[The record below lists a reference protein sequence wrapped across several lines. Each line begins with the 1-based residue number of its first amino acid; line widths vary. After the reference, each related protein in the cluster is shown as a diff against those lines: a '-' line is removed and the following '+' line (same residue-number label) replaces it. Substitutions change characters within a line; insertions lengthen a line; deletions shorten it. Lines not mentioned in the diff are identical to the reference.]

1 MINLR
6 KEKIMNT
13 ITYTLNPT
21 NLVVRAYASENV
33 ARSMGN
39 GVALFT
45 NADELL
51 ADTNVTSKLL
61 VNAYNEIADK
71 PVNKFSDS
79 KTAAKRFMT
88 VIADIHVSSTPFD
101 AINVIDSIKV
111 MNKVKKTPQVEALPG
126 MTPLGKTP
134 HGTTIR
140 TSTKARGAFAGKKI
154 KCLIDTNPRKEGTRG
169 WNNFSLF
176 LGHGTISYEEFVE
189 LAAGHG
195 STKGGC
201 REDLAHDIKKGRVE
215 LIDA

>member
-1 MINLR
+1 
-6 KEKIMNT
+6 MNT

-21 NLVVRAYASENV
+21 SLVVRAYESDKV
-33 ARSMGN
+33 ARCMGN

-51 ADTNVTSKLL
+51 ENVNVTSKLL
-61 VNAYNEIADK
+61 VDAYNEIVEK
-71 PVNKFSDS
+71 PVKKFSDS
-79 KTAAKRFMT
+79 KTAAKRFMSA
-88 VIADIHVSSTPFD
+88 IADIHVSSTPFD
-101 AINVIDSIKV
+101 AS
-111 MNKVKKTPQVEALPG
+111 KKTPQVEALPG
-126 MTPLGKTP
+126 MTPLGTKPKKVIMAPPSKTLGLYEP
-134 HGTTIR
+134 KV
-140 TSTKARGAFAGKKI
+140 SKPRGAFAGKKI

>member
-1 MINLR
+1 
-6 KEKIMNT
+6 MNT

-21 NLVVRAYASENV
+21 SLVVRAYESERV

-45 NADELL
+45 NADELI
-51 ADTNVTSKLL
+51 ADPNVTSKLL

-79 KTAAKRFMT
+79 KTAAKRFMSA
-88 VIADIHVSSTPFD
+88 IADIHVSSTPFD
-101 AINVIDSIKV
+101 AS
-111 MNKVKKTPQVEALPG
+111 KKTTQVEALPG
-126 MTPLGKTP
+126 MTPLGIKP
-134 HGTTIR
+134 KKV
-140 TSTKARGAFAGKKI
+140 SKPRGAFAGKKI

>member
-13 ITYTLNPT
+13 ITYTLNPKS
-21 NLVVRAYASENV
+21 LVVRAYSSESA

-51 ADTNVTSKLL
+51 ADTNVTNKLL

-79 KTAAKRFMT
+79 KTAAKRFMSA
-88 VIADIHVSSTPFD
+88 IADIHVSSTPFD
-101 AINVIDSIKV
+101 ASNVIDSIKV
-111 MNKVKKTPQVEALPG
+111 MKKVKTIEAP
-126 MTPLGKTP
+126 PSNFLGLYEPKVSKP
-134 HGTTIR
+134 
-140 TSTKARGAFAGKKI
+140 RGAFAGKKI

>member
-1 MINLR
+1 
-6 KEKIMNT
+6 MNT

-21 NLVVRAYASENV
+21 SLVVRAYESERV

-45 NADELL
+45 NADELI
-51 ADTNVTSKLL
+51 ADPNVTSKLL

-79 KTAAKRFMT
+79 KTAAKRFMSA
-88 VIADIHVSSTPFD
+88 IADIHVSSTPFD
-101 AINVIDSIKV
+101 AT
-111 MNKVKKTPQVEALPG
+111 KKTPQVEALPG
-126 MTPLGKTP
+126 MTPLGIKP
-134 HGTTIR
+134 
-140 TSTKARGAFAGKKI
+140 KAEPKVSKPRGAFAGKKI

>member
-1 MINLR
+1 
-6 KEKIMNT
+6 MNT
-13 ITYTLNPT
+13 ITYTLNPKS
-21 NLVVRAYASENV
+21 LVVKACESSKV

-39 GVALFT
+39 GVAFFT
-45 NADELL
+45 NADELI
-51 ADTNVTSKLL
+51 ADPNVTSKLL

-79 KTAAKRFMT
+79 KTAAKRFMSA
-88 VIADIHVSSTPFD
+88 IADIHVSSTPFD
-101 AINVIDSIKV
+101 AS
-111 MNKVKKTPQVEALPG
+111 KKTPQVEALPG
-126 MTPLGKTP
+126 MTPLGIKP
-134 HGTTIR
+134 
-140 TSTKARGAFAGKKI
+140 KAEPKVSKPRGAFAGKKI

>member
-1 MINLR
+1 
-6 KEKIMNT
+6 MNT

-21 NLVVRAYASENV
+21 SLVVRAYESERV

-39 GVALFT
+39 GVAFFT

-51 ADTNVTSKLL
+51 ADTNVTSRLL
-61 VNAYNEIADK
+61 VDAYNEISEK
-71 PVNKFSDS
+71 PVKKFSDS
-79 KTAAKRFMT
+79 KTAAKRFMSA
-88 VIADIHVSSTPFD
+88 IADIHVSSTPFD
-101 AINVIDSIKV
+101 APKNAVRESIALLAKNLTKKV
-111 MNKVKKTPQVEALPG
+111 SKP
-126 MTPLGKTP
+126 
-134 HGTTIR
+134 
-140 TSTKARGAFAGKKI
+140 RGAFAGKKI

>member
-1 MINLR
+1 
-6 KEKIMNT
+6 MNT

-21 NLVVRAYASENV
+21 SLVVKAYESSKV

-45 NADELL
+45 NADELI
-51 ADTNVTSKLL
+51 ADPNVTSKLL

-79 KTAAKRFMT
+79 KTAAKRFMSA
-88 VIADIHVSSTPFD
+88 IADIHVSSTPFD
-101 AINVIDSIKV
+101 AS
-111 MNKVKKTPQVEALPG
+111 KKTPQVEALPG

-140 TSTKARGAFAGKKI
+140 PSTKARGAFAGKKI

>member
-1 MINLR
+1 
-6 KEKIMNT
+6 MNT

-45 NADELL
+45 NADELI
-51 ADTNVTSKLL
+51 ADRNVTSKLL

-79 KTAAKRFMT
+79 KTAAKRFMSA
-88 VIADIHVSSTPFD
+88 IADIHV
-101 AINVIDSIKV
+101 I
-111 MNKVKKTPQVEALPG
+111 KTPWDNSTLEALTADDVKVPKKIK
-126 MTPLGKTP
+126 TIEAPPSNFLGLYEPKVSKP
-134 HGTTIR
+134 
-140 TSTKARGAFAGKKI
+140 RGAFAGKKI

>member
-1 MINLR
+1 
-6 KEKIMNT
+6 MNT

-21 NLVVRAYASENV
+21 NLVVRAYSSESA

-45 NADELL
+45 NADELI
-51 ADTNVTSKLL
+51 ADRNVTSKLL

-88 VIADIHVSSTPFD
+88 AIADIHVSSTPFD
-101 AINVIDSIKV
+101 ASNVIDSI
-111 MNKVKKTPQVEALPG
+111 KVKKTPQVEALPG
-126 MTPLGKTP
+126 MTPLGIKP
-134 HGTTIR
+134 KV
-140 TSTKARGAFAGKKI
+140 SKPRGAFAGKKI

>member
-21 NLVVRAYASENV
+21 NLVVRAYSSESA

-45 NADELL
+45 NADELI
-51 ADTNVTSKLL
+51 ADRNVTSKLL

-88 VIADIHVSSTPFD
+88 AIADIHVSSTPFD
-101 AINVIDSIKV
+101 ASNVIDSI
-111 MNKVKKTPQVEALPG
+111 KVKKTPQVEALPG
-126 MTPLGKTP
+126 MTPLGIKP
-134 HGTTIR
+134 KV
-140 TSTKARGAFAGKKI
+140 SKPRGAFAGKKI

>member
-21 NLVVRAYASENV
+21 NLVVRAYSSENV

-51 ADTNVTSKLL
+51 ADTNVTSRLL

-79 KTAAKRFMT
+79 KTAAKRFMSA
-88 VIADIHVSSTPFD
+88 IADIHVIKTPWDNSTLEALTAD
-101 AINVIDSIKV
+101 DVKV
-111 MNKVKKTPQVEALPG
+111 PKKT
-126 MTPLGKTP
+126 KTP

-140 TSTKARGAFAGKKI
+140 PSTKARGAFAGKKI

>member
-1 MINLR
+1 
-6 KEKIMNT
+6 MNT
-13 ITYTLNPT
+13 VTYTLDPKS
-21 NLVVRAYASENV
+21 LVVKGYSSDKA

-39 GVALFT
+39 GVAFFK

-51 ADTNVTSKLL
+51 ADRNVTGPLL

-71 PVNKFSDS
+71 PVKKFSDN
-79 KTAAKRFMT
+79 KTAAKRFMDA
-88 VIADIHVSSTPFD
+88 IADIHV
-101 AINVIDSIKV
+101 
-111 MNKVKKTPQVEALPG
+111 
-126 MTPLGKTP
+126 
-134 HGTTIR
+134 
-140 TSTKARGAFAGKKI
+140 TSTRSDKEELAPLIFKPVEKTYDAFGRQAKKNNPKSRGSFAGKKI

-189 LAAGHG
+189 LAEGHG

-215 LIDA
+215 IIDEC

>member
-1 MINLR
+1 
-6 KEKIMNT
+6 MNT

-21 NLVVRAYASENV
+21 NLVVRAYSSESA

-88 VIADIHVSSTPFD
+88 AIADIHVSSTPFD
-101 AINVIDSIKV
+101 ASNVIDSI
-111 MNKVKKTPQVEALPG
+111 KVKKTPQVEALPG
-126 MTPLGKTP
+126 MTPLGIKP
-134 HGTTIR
+134 KV
-140 TSTKARGAFAGKKI
+140 SKPRGAFAGKKI

>member
-1 MINLR
+1 
-6 KEKIMNT
+6 MNT
-13 ITYTLNPT
+13 ITYTLNPKS
-21 NLVVRAYASENV
+21 LVVKAYESSKV

-39 GVALFT
+39 GVAFFT
-45 NADELL
+45 NADELI
-51 ADTNVTSKLL
+51 ADPNVTSKLL

-79 KTAAKRFMT
+79 KTAAKRFMSA
-88 VIADIHVSSTPFD
+88 IADIHVSSTPFD
-101 AINVIDSIKV
+101 AS
-111 MNKVKKTPQVEALPG
+111 KKTPQVEALPG

-140 TSTKARGAFAGKKI
+140 PSTKARGAFAGKKI

>member
-1 MINLR
+1 
-6 KEKIMNT
+6 MNT
-13 ITYTLNPT
+13 ITYTLNPKS
-21 NLVVRAYASENV
+21 LVVKACESSKV

-39 GVALFT
+39 GVAFFT
-45 NADELL
+45 NADELI
-51 ADTNVTSKLL
+51 ADPNVTSKLL

-79 KTAAKRFMT
+79 KTAAKRFMSA
-88 VIADIHVSSTPFD
+88 IADIHVSSTPFD
-101 AINVIDSIKV
+101 AS
-111 MNKVKKTPQVEALPG
+111 KKTPQVEALPG

-140 TSTKARGAFAGKKI
+140 PSTKARGAFAGKKI